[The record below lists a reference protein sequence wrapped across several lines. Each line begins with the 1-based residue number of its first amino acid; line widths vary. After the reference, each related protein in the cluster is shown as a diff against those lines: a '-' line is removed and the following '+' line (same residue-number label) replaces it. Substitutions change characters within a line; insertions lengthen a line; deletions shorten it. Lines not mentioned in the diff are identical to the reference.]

1 MSKDRQKLLK
11 TAGFLKHKLKNFL
24 KNKPLIGLILGTGL
38 NKTPDSLNIVK
49 EFQYSKF
56 FYFCE
61 KKKQGNEGKLIFGE
75 IADKNIMIMNK
86 RFHLY
91 EGYTPYQVAFPI
103 RVMQNLGVK
112 TLIISNAAGGI
123 NLDFSSQDIML
134 VTDHINLTGKNPL
147 RGDNDDKFGIRFPDM
162 SKVYDSALIKIAK
175 KVGRKHNIS
184 IKTGVYAGLLGPS
197 LETPAEIRF
206 LKKIGCDAVGF
217 SLVTEA
223 ITGVH
228 AGMKILGLSLIT
240 NINDPDNPELT
251 TIQKVLDTAKMAI
264 KPFNKLLY
272 KTIEKL

>member
-103 RVMQNLGVK
+103 RLMQNLGVK

-123 NLDFSSQDIML
+123 NLDFSSKDIML

-147 RGDNDDKFGIRFPDM
+147 IGDNDDKSGIRFPDM

-175 KVGRKHNIS
+175 KVGRKHNIP

-240 NINDPDNPELT
+240 NINNPNNPELT

-264 KPFNKLLY
+264 KPFNKLLC